1 MKKIKGFL
9 LNNFIPLFVVYYFTL
24 FLDTTSLIVDYPHLE
39 TISKIIRYIIYI
51 PLAIRLFLLIP
62 EYKELLFGTKWKEKT
77 KLTKFIYIICTI
89 MFIGLII
96 SAITT
101 SNRRNLFIIFVLLS
115 AYKTDYKKII
125 KTTFILQVALTGLTV
140 LLSVLNITQDYIV
153 ARGAIKRHSLGFLYT
168 TNLVQMYTFSSIL
181 YIYSVG
187 TKITYRE
194 LFAMQLTNC
203 LLYSLTNTRA
213 EFIMLEIIILATII
227 IKIAQNKNKEVIIQ
241 KIKNIYSK
249 IFTYTFPVYPIL
261 SFVMVMC
268 YKFGGIWNNLNKL
281 LSNRLKQ
288 TYYTIMQHGITPF
301 GSKIEFLGLGLKEK
315 EKYGEFTS
323 NFVDNE
329 YMQLMLSEGLVFIIC
344 FIVILSILLLML
356 YKKGKYKEV
365 ILCSIYLLFGLIN
378 PRIVNLLYCPIL
390 FMIIPTF
397 AEYKE
402 IKQKSDEEVNNPKL
416 YI

>member
-1 MKKIKGFL
+1 MQI
-9 LNNFIPLFVVYYFTL
+9 
-24 FLDTTSLIVDYPHLE
+24 
-39 TISKIIRYIIYI
+39 
-51 PLAIRLFLLIP
+51 
-62 EYKELLFGTKWKEKT
+62 
-77 KLTKFIYIICTI
+77 
-89 MFIGLII
+89 
-96 SAITT
+96 
-101 SNRRNLFIIFVLLS
+101 
-115 AYKTDYKKII
+115 
-125 KTTFILQVALTGLTV
+125 ALTSLTV

-153 ARGAIKRHSLGFLYT
+153 ARGAIRRHSLGFLYT

-227 IKIAQNKNKEVIIQ
+227 IKIAQNKNKEETIQ
-241 KIKNIYSK
+241 KIKNTYSK
-249 IFTYTFPVYPIL
+249 FFSCTFPVYPIL
-261 SFVMVMC
+261 SFIMVIC

-315 EKYGEFTS
+315 EKYGKFTS

-329 YMQLMLSEGLVFIIC
+329 YIQLMLSEGLVFIIC
-344 FIVILSILLLML
+344 FILILSILLLML
-356 YKKGKYKEV
+356 YKRGKHKEV

-397 AEYKE
+397 VEYKE
-402 IKQKSDEEVNNPKL
+402 IKQKSDEKINNQKL
-416 YI
+416 HI